1 MLKINQGDIV
11 CDYISN
17 VLSDIYLVLGYDKH
31 FELGCCYNMIVN
43 GYDAYK
49 QAKYQSTM
57 LFVVRTN

>member
-31 FELGCCYNMIVN
+31 FELGCCYLLSGRI
-43 GYDAYK
+43 K
-49 QAKYQSTM
+49 SW
-57 LFVVRTN
+57 